1 MPRKRGRLKRVATGL
16 VCIFSATV
24 SFAACTNVTPV
35 SQEMKDSEAIIV
47 GTVTSVSQV
56 PQSWDS
62 LDGTAYVVHIDRKV
76 KGKQSGEI
84 TVFSEHS
91 DNGFKME
98 TGQKYLLF
106 LTNNYQHWMVNQCGN
121 SGPMDEESP
130 AVKRMVH
137 AAHE

>member
-1 MPRKRGRLKRVATGL
+1 

-24 SFAACTNVTPV
+24 SFAACTKVTPV
-35 SQEMKDSEAIIV
+35 SQEMKDSEAIVI
-47 GTVTSVSQV
+47 GTVMSSSQV

-62 LDGTAYVVHIDRKV
+62 LDGTAYVVHVDRKV

-91 DNGFKME
+91 DEGFKME

-106 LTNNYQHWMVNQCGN
+106 LTNNYQHWKVNQCGN
-121 SGPMDEESP
+121 SGAMDEESP

-137 AAHE
+137 AGHE

>member
-1 MPRKRGRLKRVATGL
+1 MPRKRGGLKRVATGL

-24 SFAACTNVTPV
+24 SFAACNNVIPV
-35 SQEMKDSEAIIV
+35 SQEMKDSEAIII
-47 GTVTSVSQV
+47 GTVMSASQV

-62 LDGTAYVVHIDRKV
+62 LDGTDYVVHIDRKV

-91 DNGFKME
+91 DAGFKMQ

-121 SGPMDEESP
+121 SGPMDEASP
-130 AVKRMVH
+130 AVKQMVH
-137 AAHE
+137 ATHE